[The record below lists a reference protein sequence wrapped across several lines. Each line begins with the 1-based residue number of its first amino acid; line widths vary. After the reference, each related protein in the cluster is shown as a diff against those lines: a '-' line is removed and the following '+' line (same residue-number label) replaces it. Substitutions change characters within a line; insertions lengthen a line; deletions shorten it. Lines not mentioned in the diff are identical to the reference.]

1 MPENWVHK
9 NIFNGNGME
18 AHSRPWW
25 TTLDHIGPWWSIVDH
40 IGPWWTTLDHGGA
53 EAYSGITLDHSL
65 EQQKP
70 HLAKL
75 ATSRRLWWARFNA
88 PIR

>member
-1 MPENWVHK
+1 M
-9 NIFNGNGME
+9 GMGWKPTVD
-18 AHSRPWW
+18 HGGPHW
-25 TTLDHIGPWWSIVDH
+25 TTLDHG
-40 IGPWWTTLDHGGA
+40 GALWTTLDHGGA

-75 ATSRRLWWARFNA
+75 ATSRRLWWAGFLAEVPLVARLF
-88 PIR
+88 RSRTR